1 MLCYSLNKKGV
12 WGRMDIC
19 ICMAESLHCSLET
32 ITTLLISYTPNK
44 IKSLKKNKM
53 DFLCMMQIPN
63 KAFLILFFTS
73 IPQTRC
79 SLAKV
84 DS

>member
-1 MLCYSLNKKGV
+1 
-12 WGRMDIC
+12 MDIC

-44 IKSLKKNKM
+44 KFKNKLNGLSLH
-53 DFLCMMQIPN
+53 DTDTKQSIPY
-63 KAFLILFFTS
+63 FVFPS
-73 IPQTRC
+73 VPQTRC